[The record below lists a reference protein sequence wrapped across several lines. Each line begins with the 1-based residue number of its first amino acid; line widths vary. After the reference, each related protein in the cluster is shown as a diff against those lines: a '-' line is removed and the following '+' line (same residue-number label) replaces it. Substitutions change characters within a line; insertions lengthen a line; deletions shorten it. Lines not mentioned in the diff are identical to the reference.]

1 MGKNA
6 QYLFLAL
13 VSLMFTAC
21 APQITPQPFTPVD
34 LSSQVRS
41 GQYQKSV
48 DNFMVIFDAS
58 SSMGNTYEGAR
69 KFAQAKVVA
78 DNLNNTL
85 PALDIQA
92 GIRAFGPR
100 GFSLA
105 NGSSPLYG
113 MTKYSHQGF
122 SKAMA
127 ALTSPGG
134 LTPLP
139 GAFEAAARDLSGTS
153 GPIAVILISD
163 AENVG
168 QTSVDAARAMKKIY
182 GDRLCIY
189 PVLIGNGAGS
199 REVMEQIASTSGCG
213 FVSDYAALS
222 TPQGMADFV
231 KKVFLKAAVDSDG
244 DGVVDQFDHCPN
256 TPRGVKVDKNGCQIK
271 TKAVIGDSDHD
282 GVPNSRDLCPDTP
295 LGIKVDKDGCP
306 LPITSP
312 QTIELQVRFNFDKD
326 IVRPVYDAELAK
338 FAKFMKAHPEI
349 SVTLEGYTDNVG
361 SRAYNQALSQRRAM
375 SVKRY
380 LESHFGLNPAR
391 LKTVGYGFSRPVASN
406 NTPDGRRMNRRVYAT
421 LSVQ

>member
-1 MGKNA
+1 MR
-6 QYLFLAL
+6 YLFLAL
-13 VSLMFTAC
+13 VGLMFTAC
-21 APQITPQPFTPVD
+21 VPKITPQPFTPVD
-34 LSSQVRS
+34 LASQVQS
-41 GQYQKSV
+41 GQYQKNV

-69 KFAQAKVVA
+69 KFDQARVVA

-100 GFSLA
+100 GLSLA
-105 NGSSPLYG
+105 SGSSPLYG
-113 MTKYSHQGF
+113 MTKYSQQGF

-127 ALTSPGG
+127 GLTSPGG

-139 GAFEAAARDLSGTS
+139 GAFEAATRDLSKTS
-153 GPIAVILISD
+153 GSIAVILISD
-163 AENVG
+163 AEHIG
-168 QTSVDAARAMKKIY
+168 QASVDAARAMKKTY

-189 PVLIGNGAGS
+189 TVLIGDGTGS
-199 REVMEQIASTSGCG
+199 RDVMRQIAATSDCG
-213 FVSDYAALS
+213 FATDYAALS
-222 TPQGMADFV
+222 TPRGMAAFV

-244 DGVVDQFDHCPN
+244 DGVFDQFDRCPN

-271 TKAVIGDSDHD
+271 TVVEQTVIYDSDHD

-295 LGIKVDKDGCP
+295 LGVKVDKDGCP

-312 QTIELQVRFNFDKD
+312 QTIELQVRFDFDKD
-326 IVRPVYDAELAK
+326 FVRPVYNAELAR

-349 SVTLEGYTDNVG
+349 SVTLQGYTDNVG
-361 SRAYNQALSQRRAM
+361 GRAYNQALSQRRAV

-391 LKTVGYGFSRPVASN
+391 LKTVGYGFSRPAASN
-406 NTPDGRRMNRRVYAT
+406 DTSNGRRMNRRVYAT

>member
-1 MGKNA
+1 MRKSM

-13 VSLMFTAC
+13 VGLMFTAC
-21 APQITPQPFTPVD
+21 VPKITPQPFTPVD
-34 LSSQVRS
+34 LSSLVRS

-48 DNFMVIFDAS
+48 DNFMIIFDAS

-100 GFSLA
+100 GLSLA
-105 NGSSPLYG
+105 NGSQPLYG
-113 MTKYSHQGF
+113 MTEYSHQGF

-127 ALTSPGG
+127 GLKSPGG

-139 GAFEAAARDLSGTS
+139 GAFEAAARDLSKTS
-153 GPIAVILISD
+153 GSTAVILISD
-163 AENVG
+163 AENIG
-168 QTSVDAARAMKKIY
+168 QASVDAARAMKKTY

-189 PVLIGNGAGS
+189 TVLIGNGAGS
-199 REVMEQIASTSGCG
+199 REVMKQIAATSGCG
-213 FVSDYAALS
+213 FATDYAALS

-256 TPRGVKVDKNGCQIK
+256 TPRGVKVDKNGCQIIK
-271 TKAVIGDSDHD
+271 TVIEDSDHD

-326 IVRPVYDAELAK
+326 VVRPAYDAELAK

-361 SRAYNQALSQRRAM
+361 SRAYNQALSQRRAA
-375 SVKRY
+375 SVKHY